1 MTRPAP
7 LAGIRVIDLTQV
19 LAGPYCTYQLALLGA
34 EVIKIEPPEGE
45 LARSLGPYADLTE
58 QRLGL
63 GFCAQNSDKQCVAID
78 LKTPGGVETVLE
90 LAAGADIFIEN
101 FRPGVADRIGLGEA
115 AVRARNASIVYC
127 SISAYG
133 GEGPIGHR
141 PAYDHVVQA
150 MCGIMKT
157 TGTEDMDPLK
167 VGAPYIDYATG
178 LNAAFAV
185 LAALRERD
193 RTGQGQ
199 TVNVAMLDTALNLMA
214 SNLVTTATTGTD
226 MPKLGNEAASQAPS
240 SGCFKGSDGQQVML
254 AANNERQFRD
264 LCGALGH
271 PEWATDPRWA
281 DPATRRQHQDALRGE
296 FEAAFRARTA
306 AEWERLLDTAGVPA
320 SRVRSIGELLEE
332 GQPAARDLLHEMPV
346 GEHAT
351 PVQVPAIGFRLNGD
365 SLAPTRPPQPVGADN
380 ARWGLPPLGAQ

>member
-7 LAGIRVIDLTQV
+7 LAGLRVLDLTQV

-34 EVIKIEPPEGE
+34 EVVKVEPPGGD
-45 LARSLGPYADLTE
+45 LARSFAPFADLGA
-58 QRLGL
+58 QNLGL
-63 GFCAQNSDKQCVAID
+63 GFCAQNSDKDCIAID
-78 LKTPGGVETVLE
+78 LKAPGGVEAVLR
-90 LAAGADIFIEN
+90 LAAEADVFIEN
-101 FRPGVADRIGLGEA
+101 FRPGVADRIGVGEA
-115 AVRARNASIVYC
+115 AVRERNPRIVYC

-141 PAYDHVVQA
+141 AAYDHVVQA

-157 TGTEDMDPLK
+157 TGTDEMEPLK

-193 RTGQGQ
+193 RTGEGQ

-214 SNLVTTATTGTD
+214 NNLVATATTGQD

-240 SGCFKGSDGQQVML
+240 SGCFRGSDGQQVML
-254 AANNERQFRD
+254 AANNERQFAD
-264 LCGALGH
+264 LCRALGH
-271 PEWATDPRWA
+271 AEWATDPRWA
-281 DPATRRQHQDALRGE
+281 DPAIRRRHQDELRAE
-296 FEAAFRARTA
+296 FEIAFRARKA
-306 AEWERLLDTAGVPA
+306 AEWEEIFDREGVPA
-320 SRVRSIGELLEE
+320 ARVRSIGELLRE
-332 GQPAARDLLHEMPV
+332 GQPAARDLLHQLPV

-351 PVQVPAIGFRLNGD
+351 PVQLPAIGFRLNGD
-365 SLAPTRPPQPVGADN
+365 SLAPTRPPRRVGEDN
-380 ARWGLPPLGAQ
+380 DRWLSGS

>member
-7 LAGIRVIDLTQV
+7 LAGLRVIDLTQV

-34 EVIKIEPPEGE
+34 EVVKVEPPAGE
-45 LARSLGPYADLTE
+45 LARSFAPYADLGP
-58 QRLGL
+58 QQLGL
-63 GFCAQNSDKQCVAID
+63 GFCAQNSDKDCVTID
-78 LKTPGGVETVLE
+78 LKAPGGVEEVLR
-90 LAAGADIFIEN
+90 LAAEADVFIEN
-101 FRPGVADRIGLGEA
+101 YRPGVADRLGIGEA
-115 AVRARNASIVYC
+115 TVRELNPRIVYC

-157 TGTEDMDPLK
+157 TGTAEMDPLK

-193 RTGQGQ
+193 RTGEGQ
-199 TVNVAMLDTALNLMA
+199 RVDVAMLDTALNLMA
-214 SNLVTTATTGTD
+214 NNLVATATTGND

-254 AANNERQFRD
+254 AANNERQFAD
-264 LCGALGH
+264 LCRALGH
-271 PEWATDPRWA
+271 AEWATDPRWA
-281 DPATRRQHQDALRGE
+281 EPATRREHQDELRTE
-296 FEAAFRARTA
+296 FERAFQARTA
-306 AEWERLLDTAGVPA
+306 AEWEDLLDREGVPA
-320 SRVRSIGELLEE
+320 ARVRSIGELLRE
-332 GQPAARDLLHEMPV
+332 GQPAARDLLHELPV
-346 GEHAT
+346 GANGT

-365 SLAPTRPPQPVGADN
+365 SLAPTRPPHRIGEDN
-380 ARWGLPPLGAQ
+380 ARWLSAG